1 MKLKKEM
8 IRLNELTEHL
18 NVSKSTLYRWRR
30 TSDFPK
36 PVAIGPRS
44 IFFFVEEIEAWLEK
58 REQLPY

>member
-8 IRLNELTEHL
+8 IRLNELKEHL
-18 NVSKSTLYRWRR
+18 NVSKSTLYRLRK

-36 PVAIGPRS
+36 PVSIGPRA
-44 IFFFVEEIEAWLEK
+44 IFFFVEDVDAWLEQ

>member
-18 NVSKSTLYRWRR
+18 NVSKSTLYRLRR
-30 TSDFPK
+30 SSDFPK
-36 PVAIGPRS
+36 PVAIGPRA
-44 IFFFVEEIEAWLEK
+44 IFFFVEEVEVWLEK